1 MAKQKQRIVNANTQ
15 VGRRRGE
22 REERGPVEFSDRY
35 RGPQSRIVTELE
47 RSKAPQSERSQTPKG
62 AALTRSAENK
72 QALTSPRLATE
83 RTTLPQAQRSATDE
97 RAKQSQPEAT
107 SQRQQAQTVSPAQRP
122 KLQEAS
128 PRDASEL
135 EKKVAVVGGPEPA
148 AKVESPEERI
158 ARKNRAIA
166 SAPKV
171 PFSDRVSL
179 NPVNDPL
186 DTRRRASR

>member
-15 VGRRRGE
+15 VGRRGAK
-22 REERGPVEFSDRY
+22 EERGPVEFSDRY
-35 RGPQSRIVTELE
+35 KGPQSRIVTEMD
-47 RSKAPQSERSQTPKG
+47 RAKAPQSERSQTPKG

-97 RAKQSQPEAT
+97 RAKQAQPEAT

-122 KLQEAS
+122 QLQEAF
-128 PRDASEL
+128 PRGA
-135 EKKVAVVGGPEPA
+135 AEPA

>member
-15 VGRRRGE
+15 VGRRGAK
-22 REERGPVEFSDRY
+22 EERGPVEFSDRY

-107 SQRQQAQTVSPAQRP
+107 SAQQQARVIAPAQRP
-122 KLQEAS
+122 TLQETF
-128 PRDASEL
+128 PRGEVDA
-135 EKKVAVVGGPEPA
+135 KKKREVSGGPFSVDQPRREVIGGPFMVDEPQ
-148 AKVESPEERI
+148 
-158 ARKNRAIA
+158 
-166 SAPKV
+166 
-171 PFSDRVSL
+171 
-179 NPVNDPL
+179 
-186 DTRRRASR
+186 RRAKR